1 MLIKAASD
9 SLLGSLAMYQAPG
22 ETLYMLS
29 LAGPHEQYW
38 EVSTI
43 VVPIVQ
49 LRKLRHCMFELLGQ
63 TLTTSNVADPEGKAG
78 LI

>member
-9 SLLGSLAMYQAPG
+9 SLLGSLAMYRAPG
-22 ETLYMLS
+22 ETLYMLCF
-29 LAGPHEQYW
+29 AGPHEQSW
-38 EVSTI
+38 VSTI

-63 TLTTSNVADPEGKAG
+63 ILTTSKVVDPEGQAR